1 MMMDTNTELKRG
13 WLNIDLDR
21 ASKRVQEL
29 KIAKS
34 KFSEL
39 VDEDAEEK
47 QIEDTQTSVTE
58 TLQC

>member
-1 MMMDTNTELKRG
+1 
-13 WLNIDLDR
+13 
-21 ASKRVQEL
+21 L

-34 KFSEL
+34 EFSEL

>member
-1 MMMDTNTELKRG
+1 MDTNTELKRG
-13 WLNIDLDR
+13 WLKFDLDR